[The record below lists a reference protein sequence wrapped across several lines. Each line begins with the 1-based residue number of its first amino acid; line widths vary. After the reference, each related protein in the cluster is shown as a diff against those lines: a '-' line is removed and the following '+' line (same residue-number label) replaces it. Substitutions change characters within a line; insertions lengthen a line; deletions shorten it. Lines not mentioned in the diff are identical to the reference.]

1 MTQPQPFHGLTMPV
15 FAAFGWAGEEQATKF
30 ALSQLEAF
38 VTRVHGDLSHDLRAI
53 FPYSGIDRGGG
64 VVYLA
69 ADKDDVESDLHILYY
84 ARPMSFQIALGI
96 SEKAKLLDVF
106 RRLEESAG
114 HFYQAL
120 IRLEPTWELHV
131 RQMELT
137 DDEESP
143 RVFYQDIFKGT
154 LSDLSLEDCEAL
166 VERAAYLNGEAQWV
180 TPFSLSFRMP
190 SEQVATMGTA
200 VVRWVND
207 RLNALLPVIRAI
219 TGQGTRSPAARPKP
233 AKAGLVES
241 APIVS
246 DEAEAVGE
254 SRIAD
259 FIFVADLQP
268 LHIRRGFINLTAG
281 HWPFFAKNARTEIRD
296 DVTLRF
302 GDKLDTRSSVWRLMP
317 SEQARIVLSD
327 AGQRWLERNFDAGGR
342 VEIAAY
348 KNDEAEILI
357 TLAPADPIEEAA

>member
-1 MTQPQPFHGLTMPV
+1 MTQPPQPFNGLTMPV

-38 VTRVHGDLSHDLRAI
+38 VNRLHGEVSHDLRGI
-53 FPYSGIDRGGG
+53 FPYAGIDRANGL
-64 VVYLA
+64 VYLA
-69 ADKDDVESDLHILYY
+69 ANKDDVENDLHVAFY

-96 SEKAKLLDVF
+96 SDKGKLLDVF

-137 DDEESP
+137 DDETSP
-143 RVFYQDIFKGT
+143 RVFYQDVFKGT
-154 LSDLSLEDCEAL
+154 LSDLSLEDCVAL
-166 VERAAYLNGEAQWV
+166 LERTAYLNGEPQWV
-180 TPFSLSFRMP
+180 APFTLSFRMP

-207 RLNALLPVIRAI
+207 RLDALLPVIRVI
-219 TGQGTRSPAARPKP
+219 TGQSTRSPAARPKP
-233 AKAGLVES
+233 AKAGVAE
-241 APIVS
+241 APPVVTE
-246 DEAEAVGE
+246 EAEAATE
-254 SRIAD
+254 QRIAD
-259 FIFVADLQP
+259 FVYVTDLQP
-268 LHIRRGFINLTAG
+268 LHIRRGFINLTPE
-281 HWPFFAKNARTEIRD
+281 HWPFFALNARTEIRD
-296 DVTLRF
+296 DITIRF

-327 AGQRWLERNFDAGGR
+327 AGQRWLERTFSSGGR
-342 VEIAAY
+342 VEVAAF
-348 KNDEAEILI
+348 KNDDEDILL
-357 TLAPADPIEEAA
+357 TLTAVS